1 MDMEWKGQGISQDTI
16 TITSM
21 QAPAEEPNFAGEPA
35 LDADEIWALDDE
47 PNADYM

>member
-1 MDMEWKGQGISQDTI
+1 
-16 TITSM
+16 M

-47 PNADYM
+47 PNADYMWIILLITKIVPTNN